1 MPRRVIDSLDVPFL
15 DVCCLKVLGIIASL
29 KRSTLVVIALLSMAV
44 AADVARANGNKKG
57 SVAIVFTAKSRYVLA
72 ATALETTLRSRGFE
86 TISIQLPAKAAVKDR
101 QAAIEK
107 LRQLNPSVVATGGV
121 VATELVLAELSNADV
136 VFFMVPNALDTSFL
150 SDESPYVHR
159 VAGVT
164 SDVSPAEQVAWIHS
178 LVPALSRLTIL
189 NSDRTARTAL
199 AIQEAAERHDL
210 GIHVLRANRS
220 AFPAAIDALTS
231 SGTGGVLMVPDA
243 SVYNS
248 TTVQR
253 LLVWGARKHKSV
265 WAFSE
270 NIVRAG
276 ATGGIFADAESVG
289 KQTAGVI
296 QRIQEGTETASIG
309 LQYATGSRTAINV
322 GTVRVIDADIDN
334 RHVDAN
340 TVRYGDQ

>member
-1 MPRRVIDSLDVPFL
+1 
-15 DVCCLKVLGIIASL
+15 LKVSVTIASL
-29 KRSTLVVIALLSMAV
+29 KRSTLVVIALLSMTV
-44 AADVARANGNKKG
+44 AADVARAQSNQDG
-57 SVAIVFTAKSRYVLA
+57 SVAIVYTAKSRYIRA
-72 ATALETTLRSRGFE
+72 ATALETTLRLRGLK
-86 TISIQLPAKAAVKDR
+86 TVSIQLPAKGGSKER
-101 QAAIEK
+101 LTAIEK
-107 LRQLNPSVVATGGV
+107 LKRIDPSVVATGGV
-121 VATELVLAELSNADV
+121 VATELILAELPDADV
-136 VFFMVPNALDTSFL
+136 VFFMVPNALDTTFL
-150 SDESPYVHR
+150 SDASPYLHR

-164 SDVSPAEQVAWIHS
+164 SDVSPMEQVAWIHS
-178 LVPALSRLTIL
+178 LMPAVSRLTIL
-189 NSDRTARTAL
+189 SGDRTTLTAL
-199 AIQEAAERHDL
+199 AIQEAAERHEL
-210 GIHVLRANRS
+210 GIQVMRANRG
-220 AFPAAIDALTS
+220 AFPEAIDALTS